1 MGRFHTPRTPG
12 ISLAVDVAMTPAP
25 RIGEDGNAI
34 LAELGIDPA
43 TIARLR
49 AENILRLP
57 EGP

>member
-1 MGRFHTPRTPG
+1 
-12 ISLAVDVAMTPAP
+12 MTPAP

-49 AENILRLP
+49 AENILHLP